1 MPGTAVKD
9 LYQHLGVSRTAT
21 PEELKKAYRK
31 LTRQYHPDRNPGDAE
46 AEERFKDVSTAY
58 EVLGDADKRKLYDE
72 FGDISLTQGFDA
84 ERARAYRARS
94 GGFPGFSGAGGDA
107 VFDDFGQ
114 ARATSFEDLLSALFR
129 GGPGGSRARPAA
141 RRGADVTGEI
151 AVSLMDALHGV
162 AVPLRV
168 DMGGQAR
175 TLDVKVPQGVP
186 DGGKLRLRGQG
197 GPGQPPGDVILTV
210 RVKPH
215 DHMRR
220 EGHDLH
226 LRLPVSADEA
236 YRGGPIEGVPTPWG
250 PVALKLP
257 AGAQNGQKLRLRGKG
272 VQVPGR
278 DPGDLYVTLD
288 VRLPEA
294 GDEELLAALQRLQ
307 GSHGVRATLHL

>member
-1 MPGTAVKD
+1 VKD
-9 LYQHLGVSRTAT
+9 LYQHLGVGRTAS
-21 PEELKKAYRK
+21 PEEIKKAYRK

-58 EVLGDADKRKLYDE
+58 EVLGDPEKRKLYDE
-72 FGDISLTQGFDA
+72 FGDISLTQGFDP
-84 ERARAYRARS
+84 ERARAYRSRQ
-94 GGFPGFSGAGGDA
+94 GGFPGFPGGGDA

-129 GGPGGSRARPAA
+129 GGPGGARRPTA
-141 RRGADVTGEI
+141 RRGVDVTGEI

-162 AVPLRV
+162 SVPLRV
-168 DMGGQAR
+168 DLGGQAR

-197 GPGQPPGDVILTV
+197 GPGQPAGDVILTV

-226 LRLPVSADEA
+226 LRLPVSAFEA
-236 YRGGPIEGVPTPWG
+236 YHGGPIEGVPTPWG
-250 PVALKLP
+250 PVTLKLP
-257 AGAQNGQKLRLRGKG
+257 PGAQNGQKLRLRGKG

-288 VRLPEA
+288 VRLPAA
-294 GDEELLAALQRLQ
+294 GDEALLAALQRLQ
-307 GSHGVRATLHL
+307 GHEKVRAGLHL